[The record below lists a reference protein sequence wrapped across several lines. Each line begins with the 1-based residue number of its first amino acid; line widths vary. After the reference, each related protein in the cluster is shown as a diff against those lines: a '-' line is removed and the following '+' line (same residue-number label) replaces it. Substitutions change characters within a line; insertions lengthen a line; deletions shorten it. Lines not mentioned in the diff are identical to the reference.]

1 MEKGIKYD
9 IGKPRLGEMIK
20 DFAEPLKEICKV
32 WSFGADKYSKSN
44 WKLVENAED
53 RYTNALIRHLV
64 AEDTEV
70 YDDESSILHA
80 THVAWN
86 AIARLYFIVSK
97 TKEPP
102 QRLNEVTKDEHMD

>member
-1 MEKGIKYD
+1 MNTKQGIKYD
-9 IGKPRLGEMIK
+9 NGKPRLGEMIK
-20 DFAEPLKEICKV
+20 DFAEPLKEISKV
-32 WSFGADKYSKSN
+32 WAFGADKYAKSN

-70 YDDESSILHA
+70 YDRESKILHA

-86 AIARLYFIVSK
+86 AIARLYFIIKSK
-97 TKEPP
+97 RKE
-102 QRLNEVTKDEHMD
+102 EDE